1 MFLWTKSIKTGQ
13 GRQMIPMIPGIFC
26 ADSFVTDRISAKS
39 KSTMDLGNDKP
50 SVEEI
55 PPTKP

>member
-1 MFLWTKSIKTGQ
+1 
-13 GRQMIPMIPGIFC
+13 MIPMIPGRKS

-55 PPTKP
+55 PPY

>member
-1 MFLWTKSIKTGQ
+1 
-13 GRQMIPMIPGIFC
+13 MIPHDSGIFC
-26 ADSFVTDRISAKS
+26 ADGFVTDRISAKS

-55 PPTKP
+55 PPY